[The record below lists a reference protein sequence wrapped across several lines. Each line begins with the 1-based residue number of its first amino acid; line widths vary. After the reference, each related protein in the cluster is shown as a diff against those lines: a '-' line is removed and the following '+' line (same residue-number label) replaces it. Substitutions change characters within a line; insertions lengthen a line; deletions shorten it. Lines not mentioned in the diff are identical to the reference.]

1 MNSFAVCFY
10 LTMSIV
16 IYYYAGPHVASPAL
30 GSAPPLVT
38 KIAYGIALPTIVVAG
53 VINGSVAC
61 KYVYFRMWAGTDV
74 IYRNSAKSIGSWVG
88 VCAVAWV
95 LAWAVAEAIPNF
107 NLLLGLIAAMF
118 GSWYSC
124 EFIPFDPTQAL
135 FASLG
140 YTPKRLN

>member
-1 MNSFAVCFY
+1 M
-10 LTMSIV
+10 
-16 IYYYAGPHVASPAL
+16 ASPAL

-124 EFIPFDPTQAL
+124 ESIPFDLARAL